1 MHASVTYPYRDR
13 DTLEI
18 HYTGDSVELAAER
31 FAELEAAGFVTAA
44 GEVICEAATEEPTE
58 AEQEEPTDK
67 APENQTDEAVGESNP
82 AGMTVPELHAA
93 IEAAGGFAPKKA
105 TKAELVKLF
114 EAL

>member
-13 DTLEI
+13 DTFEI
-18 HYTGDSVELAAER
+18 HYTGDSVELTADR
-31 FAELEAAGFVTAA
+31 FAELEAAGFV
-44 GEVICEAATEEPTE
+44 EAAEEPISEEPEEKTE
-58 AEQEEPTDK
+58 AEPEEPTDA
-67 APENQTDEAVGESNP
+67 APEELNP
-82 AGMTVPELHAA
+82 ADMTVSELHAA

>member
-18 HYTGDSVELAAER
+18 HYTGDSVELAADR

-44 GEVICEAATEEPTE
+44 DEVICETAT
-58 AEQEEPTDK
+58 EEPTDK
-67 APENQTDEAVGESNP
+67 APEDQTDEAVGEPNP
-82 AGMTVPELHAA
+82 ADMTVAELHAA

-105 TKAELVKLF
+105 TKAELVKLY

>member
-18 HYTGDSVELAAER
+18 HYAGDAVELTADR
-31 FAELEAAGFVTAA
+31 FIELEAAGFVTAA
-44 GEVICEAATEEPTE
+44 EEPTVEEPEEQTE
-58 AEQEEPTDK
+58 AEPEEPTDK
-67 APENQTDEAVGESNP
+67 APEDQTDEAIGESNP
-82 AGMTVPELHAA
+82 AGMTVAELHAA

-105 TKAELVKLF
+105 TKAELVKLY

>member
-1 MHASVTYPYRDR
+1 MHALVTYPYRDR

-44 GEVICEAATEEPTE
+44 EEQTVEEPEERTE

-82 AGMTVPELHAA
+82 AGMTVAELHAA

>member
-18 HYTGDSVELAAER
+18 HYAGDAVELTADR
-31 FAELEAAGFVTAA
+31 FIELEAAGFVTAA
-44 GEVICEAATEEPTE
+44 EEPTVEVPEEQTE
-58 AEQEEPTDK
+58 AEPEEPTDK
-67 APENQTDEAVGESNP
+67 APEDQTDEAAGESNP
-82 AGMTVPELHAA
+82 AGMTVAELHAA

-105 TKAELVKLF
+105 TKAELVKLY

>member
-18 HYTGDSVELAAER
+18 HYAGDAVELTADR
-31 FAELEAAGFVTAA
+31 FIELEAAGFVTAA
-44 GEVICEAATEEPTE
+44 EEPTVE
-58 AEQEEPTDK
+58 EPEEQTDAEPEEPTDK
-67 APENQTDEAVGESNP
+67 APEDQTNEAAGESNP
-82 AGMTVPELHAA
+82 AGMTVAELHAA

-105 TKAELVKLF
+105 TKAELVKLY

>member
-18 HYTGDSVELAAER
+18 HYAGDAVELTADR
-31 FAELEAAGFVTAA
+31 FIELEAAGFVTAA
-44 GEVICEAATEEPTE
+44 EEPTVEEHEEQTE
-58 AEQEEPTDK
+58 AEPEEPTDK
-67 APENQTDEAVGESNP
+67 APEDQTDEAAGESNP
-82 AGMTVPELHAA
+82 AGMTVAELHAA

-105 TKAELVKLF
+105 TKAELVKLY

>member
-18 HYTGDSVELAAER
+18 HYAGDTVELAADR
-31 FAELEAAGFVTAA
+31 FTELEAAGYVDAA
-44 GEVICEAATEEPTE
+44 EEPISEAVAEESTE
-58 AEQEEPTDK
+58 AESEEP
-67 APENQTDEAVGESNP
+67 TDEAVGEPNQ
-82 AGMTVPELHAA
+82 AGMTVAELHAA

-105 TKAELVKLF
+105 TKAELVKLY

>member
-18 HYTGDSVELAAER
+18 HYAGDTVELSADR
-31 FAELEAAGFVTAA
+31 FTELEAAGYVDAA
-44 GEVICEAATEEPTE
+44 EEPISEAVAEESTE
-58 AEQEEPTDK
+58 AESEEP
-67 APENQTDEAVGESNP
+67 TDEAVGEPNP
-82 AGMTVPELHAA
+82 AGMTVAELHAA

-105 TKAELVKLF
+105 TKAELVKLY

>member
-18 HYTGDSVELAAER
+18 HYTGDTVELAADR
-31 FAELEAAGFVTAA
+31 FTELEAAGYVDAA
-44 GEVICEAATEEPTE
+44 EEPISEAAAEEPTQ
-58 AEQEEPTDK
+58 AEPEEPTDE
-67 APENQTDEAVGESNP
+67 APEGPNPTD
-82 AGMTVPELHAA
+82 MTVAELHDA

-105 TKAELVKLF
+105 TKAELVKLY

>member
-18 HYTGDSVELAAER
+18 HYTGDSVELAPER
-31 FAELEAAGFVTAA
+31 FAELEAAGFVAA
-44 GEVICEAATEEPTE
+44 AEEQTVEEPEEPTE
-58 AEQEEPTDK
+58 AEPEEP
-67 APENQTDEAVGESNP
+67 TDEAVGESNP
-82 AGMTVPELHAA
+82 AGMTVAELHAA

>member
-1 MHASVTYPYRDR
+1 MYATVTYPYRDR

-44 GEVICEAATEEPTE
+44 DEVICEAATEEPTE
-58 AEQEEPTDK
+58 AEPEEPTDK
-67 APENQTDEAVGESNP
+67 APEDQTDEASEEPNP
-82 AGMTVPELHAA
+82 ADMTVAELHAA

-105 TKAELVKLF
+105 TKAELVKLY

>member
-18 HYTGDSVELAAER
+18 HYAGDTVELSADR
-31 FAELEAAGFVTAA
+31 FTELEAAGYVDAA
-44 GEVICEAATEEPTE
+44 EEPISEAVAEESTE
-58 AEQEEPTDK
+58 AEPEEP
-67 APENQTDEAVGESNP
+67 TDEAVGEPNQ
-82 AGMTVPELHAA
+82 AGMTVAELHAA

-105 TKAELVKLF
+105 TKAELVKLY

>member
-18 HYTGDSVELAAER
+18 HYTGDSVELAPER

-58 AEQEEPTDK
+58 AEPEEP
-67 APENQTDEAVGESNP
+67 TDEAVGESNP
-82 AGMTVPELHAA
+82 AGMTVAELHAA

>member
-18 HYTGDSVELAAER
+18 HYAGDAVELTADR
-31 FAELEAAGFVTAA
+31 FIELEAAGFVTAA
-44 GEVICEAATEEPTE
+44 EEPTVEEPEEQTE
-58 AEQEEPTDK
+58 AEPEEPTDK
-67 APENQTDEAVGESNP
+67 APEDQTDEAAGESNP
-82 AGMTVPELHAA
+82 AGMTVAELHAA

-105 TKAELVKLF
+105 TKAELVKLY

>member
-18 HYTGDSVELAAER
+18 HYAGDAVELTADR
-31 FAELEAAGFVTAA
+31 FIELEAAGFVTAA
-44 GEVICEAATEEPTE
+44 EEPTVEEPEEQTE
-58 AEQEEPTDK
+58 AEPEEPTDK
-67 APENQTDEAVGESNP
+67 APEDQTDEAAGESNP
-82 AGMTVPELHAA
+82 AGMTVAELHAA

-105 TKAELVKLF
+105 TKAKLVKLY